1 VFRLKESIHIEA
13 PIERCFLLSTSIDL
27 VAQTL
32 KLRPVEGK
40 TTGAILDRDRV
51 VWRGWKFGF
60 PAFHETL
67 ITGYSRPSFFQD
79 TMARG
84 YFNYFQHDHH
94 FHFIDGYTSVWDV
107 VRCTFPLGYVGHQFG
122 RKVVVPHI
130 QHLLRSRH
138 LLLKRLAEGD
148 GWREYITDPA
158 DRALAERGTEEV
170 SSGA

>member
-1 VFRLKESIHIEA
+1 MFRLEESIDVEA

-32 KLRPVEGK
+32 KLRPVKGK
-40 TTGAILDRDRV
+40 TTGAIVDRDRV

-84 YFNYFQHDHH
+84 YFKHFQHDHH
-94 FHFIDGYTSVWDV
+94 FDFIGGRTCMRDV
-107 VRCTFPLGYVGHQFG
+107 VRCTFPLGTVGHPFG
-122 RKVVVPHI
+122 RMVVVPHI
-130 QHLLRSRH
+130 QELLRSRH

-148 GWREYITDPA
+148 GWREYIADPE
-158 DRALAERGTEEV
+158 DRALSERGSEEA
-170 SSGA
+170 SSQ